1 MSSSLTS
8 FSQVDAAGRF
18 LRALAATTVYIPTK
32 AIASNVPVATFT
44 ASTTPLVPTYPSG
57 TLFRDMGKRVV
68 TYGTNNAEVAF
79 YTLVQPQQ
87 GPETEGVP
95 LNYATMNAYVQ
106 VWASSHVPAII
117 TVGRVG

>member
-8 FSQVDAAGRF
+8 YSQVDASVRF
-18 LRALAATTVYIPTK
+18 LRALATTTVYTPTK
-32 AIASNVPVATFT
+32 AVASNIPVATFS
-44 ASTTPLVPTYPSG
+44 ASTTSSTYPSG

-68 TYGTNNAEVAF
+68 TFGTNNAEVAF

-87 GPETEGVP
+87 GPATEGVP
-95 LNYATMNAYVQ
+95 LNYATKNAYVQ
-106 VWASSHVPAII
+106 VWASSDVPAII